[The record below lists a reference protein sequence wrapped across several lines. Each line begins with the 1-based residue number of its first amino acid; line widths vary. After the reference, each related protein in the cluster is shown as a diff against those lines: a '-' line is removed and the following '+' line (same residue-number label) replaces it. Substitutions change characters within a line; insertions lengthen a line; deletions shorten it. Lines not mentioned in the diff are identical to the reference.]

1 MITTATFTALLRVL
15 VVGLIF
21 GAGLPA
27 LFAVGVR
34 LLAVG
39 HGAPG
44 DTAPAGVAT
53 RSHPAALGVAYT
65 LFAAIAVVVFLG
77 VLWITK
83 DSLRHY
89 LGIEV
94 F

>member
-1 MITTATFTALLRVL
+1 MFTASTFIALLRVL

-21 GAGLPA
+21 GAGLPVV
-27 LFAVGVR
+27 FAVGVR

-39 HGAPG
+39 RGSLGADGSVLRP
-44 DTAPAGVAT
+44 
-53 RSHPAALGVAYT
+53 RPAALGVAYV
-65 LFAAIAVVVFLG
+65 LFAAIALVAFLG

-83 DSLRHY
+83 ASLKHY

>member
-1 MITTATFTALLRVL
+1 MFTTSTFTALLRVL

-21 GAGLPA
+21 GAGLPV

-34 LLAVG
+34 LL
-39 HGAPG
+39 GAGRGSVDPDG
-44 DTAPAGVAT
+44 SVIPA
-53 RSHPAALGVAYT
+53 RSVALGVSYL
-65 LFAAIAVVVFLG
+65 LFAAIAVVAFLG

-83 DSLRHY
+83 GSLKHY
-89 LGIEV
+89 LGITV

>member
-1 MITTATFTALLRVL
+1 MFTTSTFTALLRVL

-27 LFAVGVR
+27 IFAVGVR
-34 LLAVG
+34 LLGVGRGSVGADGTAVR
-39 HGAPG
+39 A
-44 DTAPAGVAT
+44 
-53 RSHPAALGVAYT
+53 RPAALGVSYA
-65 LFAAIAVVVFLG
+65 LFAAIAVVAFLG

-83 DSLRHY
+83 GSLKHY